1 MNTRLWFFL
10 GCFMWAVSPLIC
22 WAGQSGDF
30 LERFPTGSINWT
42 RGVVTALGSASFP
55 EIKRLTGS
63 DVPYDRARLRA
74 VRNLRS
80 TLKRLRLNHQDCIVD
95 LLSTQA
101 YIQDQL
107 ETMTAAAHTLKTE
120 RSADGD
126 VEVTLGIN
134 FFGGFSQLI
143 LPSEIQQVESVKP
156 LNRVEAENNDPGQT
170 RGTGYSW
177 RAIAPDIYT
186 GLIVDA
192 RGIGAVPSMVPVL
205 VDESGREVY
214 GPAYVSREFAVQH
227 GMCRYISGTG
237 NTDAL
242 SRVAPNPLRV
252 KGLSAVPD
260 KSCYIVISNF
270 DASRLRGV
278 SFHLEFLK
286 QCRVVILLD

>member
-1 MNTRLWFFL
+1 
-10 GCFMWAVSPLIC
+10 MWAVSPLIC

-42 RGVVTALGSASFP
+42 RGVVTASGSASFP

-107 ETMTAAAHTLKTE
+107 ETMTAAAHTLNTE

-143 LPSEIQQVESVKP
+143 LPSEIQQVDSVKP
-156 LNRVEAENNDPGQT
+156 LNRVEVEDNDPGQT
-170 RGTGYSW
+170 RETGYSW

-205 VDESGREVY
+205 LDESGREVY

-227 GMCRYISGTG
+227 GMCRYIRGTG

>member
-1 MNTRLWFFL
+1 MNTYLWFFF
-10 GCFMWAVSPLIC
+10 GCFFWAASPLIC
-22 WAGQSGDF
+22 WAGQTEDF

-42 RGVVTALGSASFP
+42 RGVVTASGSASLP
-55 EIKRLTGS
+55 EIKGLTGS
-63 DVPYDRARLRA
+63 DEPYDRARVRA

-80 TLKRLRLNHQDCIVD
+80 TLKRLRLNHQECIVD

-107 ETMTAAAHTLKTE
+107 EAMTADAHTLNTE

-126 VEVTLGIN
+126 VEVTLGVN
-134 FFGGFSQLI
+134 FFGGISQLI
-143 LPSEIQQVESVKP
+143 LPSEIQQVESIKP
-156 LNRVEAENNDPGQT
+156 LNGVEEEDNDAGQT
-170 RGTGYSW
+170 RGGGYSR
-177 RAIAPDIYT
+177 RAVAPDIYT

-192 RGIGAVPSMVPVL
+192 RGIGAVPAMVPVL

-227 GMCRYISGTG
+227 GMCRYMRGTG
-237 NTDAL
+237 NADYL

-278 SFHLEFLK
+278 SYHLEFLK
-286 QCRVVILLD
+286 QCRVVVLLD

>member
-1 MNTRLWFFL
+1 MNTRLWFFC
-10 GCFMWAVSPLIC
+10 GCFLWAVSPLIC

-30 LERFPTGSINWT
+30 LERFPTGCINWT
-42 RGVVTALGSASFP
+42 RGVVTASGSASFP
-55 EIKRLTGS
+55 EIKSLTGS
-63 DVPYDRARLRA
+63 DEPYDRARLKA

-80 TLKRLRLNHQDCIVD
+80 TLKRLRLNHQNCIVD

-101 YIQDQL
+101 YIQEQL
-107 ETMTAAAHTLKTE
+107 ETVTAAAHTLNTE

-134 FFGGFSQLI
+134 FFGGLSQLI
-143 LPSEIQQVESVKP
+143 LPSEIQQVESIKP
-156 LNRVEAENNDPGQT
+156 LNGVEAEDNDAVQLHGV
-170 RGTGYSW
+170 GHSW
-177 RAIAPDIYT
+177 RAVAPDRYT

-192 RGIGAVPSMVPVL
+192 RGIGAAPSMVPVL

-227 GMCRYISGTG
+227 GMCRYMRGAG
-237 NTDAL
+237 DADDL

-278 SFHLEFLK
+278 SYHLEFLK
-286 QCRVVILLD
+286 QCRLVILLD